1 VPKGSVLIGRR
12 RPDDPAT
19 WGYPLE
25 RTNDRVLDTDFT
37 GLAVTCDIDKTYLD
51 TRFEKIQALARI
63 PLEISIDK
71 VPVKGAVPLLQAIR
85 RNRGGEPAPLY
96 FLSSSPRQLRVVL
109 ERRLQID
116 EIDFDG
122 LTLKDWWPVIRE
134 RRHGGLREHI
144 GYKLVALLL
153 NRSDFPQGTRELLL
167 GDDAEK
173 DVLAYSIYADL
184 LAGNLRGT
192 SLKATL
198 AMHGVAPAIVETVV
212 NRTRDWPSLENAVAG
227 IHILETGLEP
237 DRIAPFHGRVMLARD
252 YAPLSRIL
260 AAAGHISWNE
270 VIEPSEGTGAV
281 PASWPL
287 PAAIR
292 KNVVT
297 GNGFDP
303 KGLRKPDPAQTW
315 LPDSHRM

>member
-1 VPKGSVLIGRR
+1 MPKGSVLIGRR
-12 RPDDPAT
+12 KPDDPAT

-25 RTNDRVLDTDFT
+25 RSNDRVLDAGFT

-51 TRFEKIQALARI
+51 TRFERVQALARI

-71 VPVKGAVPLLQAIR
+71 VPVKGAVPLLQALR
-85 RNRGGEPAPLY
+85 RNRGGEPSPLY
-96 FLSSSPRQLRVVL
+96 FLSSSPRQLRIVL

-134 RRHGGLREHI
+134 RQHGGLREHI

-153 NRSDFPQGTRELLL
+153 NRTDFPPGTRELLL

-192 SLKATL
+192 NLKATL
-198 AMHGVAPAIVETVV
+198 AMHGVAPAIIETIV
-212 NRTRDWPSLENAVAG
+212 NRTRDWPELKDGVAG
-227 IHILETGLEP
+227 IHILETGLKP
-237 DRIAPFHGRVMLARD
+237 DRIVPFHNRVFLARD
-252 YAPLSRIL
+252 YSPLSRML
-260 AAAGHISWNE
+260 AAAGHLSWDD
-270 VIEPSEGTGAV
+270 VLEPEEGTGTV
-281 PASWPL
+281 PASWPV
-287 PAAIR
+287 PAAVR
-292 KNVVT
+292 RHAT
-297 GNGFDP
+297 SGEGFDP
-303 KGLRKPDPAQTW
+303 KGLRRPDPDQHW
-315 LPDSHRM
+315 LPDALRM